1 MLRSCAPPRRPHA
14 ATLLDQKNSSMD
26 WPGGSSAG
34 PGSMSMASWLG
45 IDQALRGEDD
55 RELAG
60 WLSMLPL
67 DLELRIF
74 FSLCFI
80 MPIGIADD
88 KKMS

>member
-1 MLRSCAPPRRPHA
+1 
-14 ATLLDQKNSSMD
+14 
-26 WPGGSSAG
+26 
-34 PGSMSMASWLG
+34 MASWLG

-80 MPIGIADD
+80 MTIGIADD